1 MKDFLIESVALC
13 PRKVEGKEERE
24 NYSSSF
30 ARQNY
35 TKLHELKMKQV
46 SILLALA
53 FLAGILFIVKQA
65 TASAGYEE
73 ILEMA
78 REHRRE
84 ENSPQGP
91 LMGWRRKRSVRELS
105 PTIDEKT
112 ANSFVTS
119 SKQKKYSQKN

>member
-1 MKDFLIESVALC
+1 MKVKKKEKTTPPVLC
-13 PRKVEGKEERE
+13 DKTIQ
-24 NYSSSF
+24 S
-30 ARQNY
+30 Y
-35 TKLHELKMKQV
+35 TKMKQV

-84 ENSPQGP
+84 ENSPPGP
-91 LMGWRRKRSVRELS
+91 LMGWRRKRSVREVS

-119 SKQKKYSQKN
+119 SKQKKYNRKN